1 MRMDIFRSLAALAA
15 AGLSAQ
21 AYSGTEADYQA
32 LRSWC
37 VQRSAHQN
45 DAAWQAA
52 NSPLKYFHFHHYCF
66 AMKVENKLIAPRD
79 AAERKGVVDEI
90 VGQISYVVSH
100 VQPDHFLL
108 PEAYALRGRALYV
121 GKRNVE
127 AESDLLHALQLD
139 PRHTRAAAQ
148 LAMLYM
154 NTNRRSDAANVV
166 RATLELM
173 PGDYRLRQLA
183 KELKIEQPPQR
194 PPQAVEEAPAFP
206 HSEAADSKAPS
217 VEVSPTDPAEPVAP
231 AEAGIETPVTG
242 CRFCPPEEIQSKWRE
257 SFREKNKQ

>member
-1 MRMDIFRSLAALAA
+1 MRIGIFRNLAVLAA

-21 AYSGTEADYQA
+21 AYGGTEADYQA

-37 VQRSAHQN
+37 VQRSAHEN
-45 DAAWQAA
+45 DTAWQAA

-79 AAERKGVVDEI
+79 AAERKRVVDEI

-127 AESDLLHALQLD
+127 AESDLLRALQLD

-148 LAMLYM
+148 LATLYM

-173 PGDYRLRQLA
+173 PGDYRLRPLA
-183 KELKIEQPPQR
+183 KELKIELPPER
-194 PPQAVEEAPAFP
+194 PPQAVEKAPIAP
-206 HSEAADSKAPS
+206 PSEAADNKAPS
-217 VEVSPTDPAEPVAP
+217 IVVPPSDSPEPVGP
-231 AEAGIETPVTG
+231 AEAGVETAVTG